1 VHHANTSAR
10 RLLATEV
17 LTHLRQIER
26 IDNRLFATIK
36 NLKPNERRLLSINSG
51 SGDITLLLKSTS
63 FGLKENELTILSV
76 QDIKHE
82 LDEKEIESWI
92 RLIKVLMHEIMNS
105 ITPITSISESLSNIY
120 RSGDRMISP
129 EEVNEKKISTTLQ
142 GLNVIREQGK
152 GLTAFVESYRKLTRI
167 PRPELNKIQV
177 SELFSR
183 VKILS
188 NALEKGANTDI
199 NFIINEPG
207 MEIVADENLITQVML
222 NLIKN
227 AIEANEKNLECL
239 IRISAFI
246 NGNNQTEICVSDNGP
261 GIKEKNL
268 EEIFVPFFTT
278 REKGSGIGLSI
289 SRQIM
294 GAHGGSLKVRSIPGK
309 ETVFCMSFRN

>member
-1 VHHANTSAR
+1 
-10 RLLATEV
+10 
-17 LTHLRQIER
+17 
-26 IDNRLFATIK
+26 
-36 NLKPNERRLLSINSG
+36 
-51 SGDITLLLKSTS
+51 
-63 FGLKENELTILSV
+63 
-76 QDIKHE
+76 
-82 LDEKEIESWI
+82 
-92 RLIKVLMHEIMNS
+92 
-105 ITPITSISESLSNIY
+105 
-120 RSGDRMISP
+120 MISP